1 MTYHIL
7 AKTYTWWRGDDLPSL
22 PPLPDFRCEPVVDVP
37 LLARLHQVDPIK
49 IEARLADANTAYV
62 AFIEDEPAGYGWSGA
77 NSVGVADVFWPMTP
91 NSRGLW
97 DFFTLES
104 ARGRGVYPHL
114 LQAILRREQN
124 EAEKFWIGHRVDNH
138 ASKRGI
144 EKAGFALVTWG
155 VLTPERQLRL
165 VPRGNLSRSYDDPQ
179 GRHFG
184 FAELADADM
193 EVFDFGDLSEGDI
206 QLAS

>member
-7 AKTYTWWRGDDLPSL
+7 AMTYTWWHGDDLPPL

-37 LLARLHQVDPIK
+37 LLAKLHKVDATK
-49 IEARLADANTAYV
+49 IEERLADANTAYL
-62 AFIEDEPAGYGWSGA
+62 AFLEDEPVGYGWSGA
-77 NSVGVADVFWPMTP
+77 NSVGVADIFWPMTLH
-91 NSRGLW
+91 SRGLW

-114 LQAILRREQN
+114 LQAILRREQH
-124 EAEKFWIGHRVDNH
+124 EVEKFWLGHRVDNH

-144 EKAGFALVTWG
+144 EKAGFSLVNW
-155 VLTPERQLRL
+155 VVMTPEQQIRL
-165 VPRGNLSRSYDDPQ
+165 VPRGNLARSHDDPQ
-179 GRHFG
+179 GQHLG
-184 FAELADADM
+184 FAEVADEEM
-193 EVFDFGDLSEGDI
+193 EVFDFGDLSDDEI

>member
-1 MTYHIL
+1 MTYYIM
-7 AKTYTWWRGDDLPSL
+7 AITYTWWRGDDLPAL
-22 PPLPDFRCEPVVDVP
+22 PPLPDFRCERVVDVP
-37 LLARLHQVDPIK
+37 LLAKLHRVEAKK
-49 IEARLADANTAYV
+49 IEDRLADANSAYV
-62 AFIEDEPAGYGWSGA
+62 AFIENEPTGYGWSGA
-77 NSVGVADVFWPMTP
+77 NSVGVADLFWPMPP

-97 DFFTLES
+97 DFYTLES

-124 EAEKFWIGHRVDNH
+124 EVERFWLGHRVDND

-144 EKAGFALVTWG
+144 QKAGFALVNWV

-165 VPRGNLSRSYDDPQ
+165 VPRGNLARSHGDPQ
-179 GRHFG
+179 GRHVG
-184 FAELADADM
+184 FAEVADEEM
-193 EVFDFGDLSEGDI
+193 EPFDFGDLFADAP

>member
-7 AKTYTWWRGDDLPSL
+7 AITYTWWRGEDLPLL
-22 PPLPDFRCEPVVDVP
+22 PSLPDFRCEPVADVP
-37 LLARLHQVDPIK
+37 LLTKLLNVEATK

-62 AFIEDEPAGYGWSGA
+62 AFIQDEPAGYGWSGA
-77 NSVGVADVFWPMTP
+77 NSVGVGDMFWPMPP
-91 NSRGLW
+91 NNRGLW

-114 LQAILRREQN
+114 LQAILRREQPV
-124 EAEKFWIGHRVDNH
+124 AEKFWLGHRVDNF

-144 EKAGFALVTWG
+144 EKAGFSLVNWV
-155 VLTPERQLRL
+155 VLTPEQQIRL
-165 VPRGNLSRSYDDPQ
+165 VPRGYLARSHGDPQ

-184 FAELADADM
+184 FVEVADADM
-193 EVFDFGDLSEGDI
+193 EPFDFSNLSEGDI
-206 QLAS
+206 EVAS